1 MNPVN
6 AKPKQPLSALPAVY
20 ELLAHPGMA
29 AFADSIGH
37 DLLVAGIQARLA
49 FHREALRANPRHHLP
64 GADELAH
71 ELAQEMEAWQEPGL
85 VPVINLTGT
94 LLHTNLGRAPL
105 SAEAVAALVRI
116 AGTANLEYDLD
127 SGKRGDR
134 DTLVEAQ
141 LTRLTGAEAAT
152 VVNNNAAALYLALN
166 TLANKRRVVV
176 SRGELV
182 EIGASF
188 RVPDIIR
195 SSGCKL
201 MEVGT
206 TNRTHLA
213 DYRQALDEGGALLLK
228 VHTSNYRVV
237 GFTSEVSL
245 AELVKLGRERNV
257 PVVADLGSGA
267 LVDVSRYG
275 IQGEPLIQDAVSA
288 GADLVTFSGDK
299 LLGGPQAGVI
309 VGARQ
314 ALKRVKRNPMK
325 RALRCDKLVLGALDA
340 TLAAYL
346 SPQTLEQKLPTYR
359 MLSRS
364 LDEIEALARQV
375 QVPLENWV
383 QDRARVELISTRA
396 QVGSGAAPDA
406 TLPSLAF
413 ALTPLKGTSA
423 AQLARA
429 LRQLSPP
436 VIGRLHDGGL
446 LLDLRALLDADALI
460 CALSPSPQPL
470 PRKGGGA
477 LTPLSPCGRGAGGEG
492 SVAGALP

>member
-1 MNPVN
+1 MTGTEL
-6 AKPKQPLSALPAVY
+6 KHPLAALPAVY
-20 ELLAHPGMA
+20 EMLAHPLLEVLAGNI
-29 AFADSIGH
+29 DH

-49 FHREALRANPRHHLP
+49 LHRETLRGDPRHPLP
-64 GADELAH
+64 GADELAQ
-71 ELAQEMEAWQEPGL
+71 EIAQEMEAWHEPRLG
-85 VPVINLTGT
+85 PVINLTGT

-105 SAEAVAALVRI
+105 SAEAIAALVRV

-127 SGKRGDR
+127 AGKRGER
-134 DTLVEAQ
+134 DSLVESQ

-195 SSGCKL
+195 ASGCRL

-213 DYRQALDEGGALLLK
+213 DYRQALDEGGTLLLK

-237 GFTSEVSL
+237 GFASEVSL

-267 LVDVSRYG
+267 LVDVSCYG
-275 IQGEPLIQDAVSA
+275 VMGEPLVQEAVRA

-309 VGARQ
+309 VGRAPYI
-314 ALKRVKRNPMK
+314 KRVRRNPMK

-359 MLSRS
+359 MLSRG
-364 LDEIEALARQV
+364 LDEIEKLAQQV
-375 QVPLENWV
+375 QPHLERWA
-383 QDRARVELISTRA
+383 QGRARAELVPTRS

-413 ALTPLKGTSA
+413 ALTPLKGASA

-446 LLDLRALLDADALI
+446 LLDLRALLDSEPLIAALNE
-460 CALSPSPQPL
+460 AQP
-470 PRKGGGA
+470 
-477 LTPLSPCGRGAGGEG
+477 
-492 SVAGALP
+492 

>member
-1 MNPVN
+1 MTN
-6 AKPKQPLSALPAVY
+6 AESLQRLAALPAVY
-20 ELLAHPGMA
+20 EILAHPRLEVLSA
-29 AFADSIGH
+29 NIDH

-49 FHREALRANPRHHLP
+49 FHREVLRNGPHHSP
-64 GADELAH
+64 PSADELA
-71 ELAQEMEAWQEPGL
+71 QEVALEVEKWHAPGL
-85 VPVINLTGT
+85 EPVINLTGT

-105 SAEAVAALVRI
+105 SAAAIAALVRA
-116 AGTANLEYDLD
+116 AGSVNLEYDLD
-127 SGKRGDR
+127 AGKRGDR
-134 DTLVEAQ
+134 DSVVEAL

-188 RVPDIIR
+188 RMPDIIR
-195 SSGCKL
+195 ASGCRL

-213 DYRQALDEGGALLLK
+213 DYRQALDEGGQLLLK

-237 GFTSEVSL
+237 GFASEVSL

-275 IQGEPLIQDAVSA
+275 VPDEPLVQDAVRA

-299 LLGGPQAGVI
+299 LLGGPQSGVI
-309 VGARQ
+309 VGRSPFI
-314 ALKRVKRNPMK
+314 KRVKRNPMK

-346 SPQTLEQKLPTYR
+346 SPQTLEQNLPTYR

-364 LDEIEALARQV
+364 LAEIETLARQV
-375 QVPLENWV
+375 QPPLERWA
-383 QDRARVELISTRA
+383 QGRAKVELLPSRA

-413 ALTPLKGTSA
+413 ALTPLKGSSA
-423 AQLARA
+423 TQLARA

-446 LLDLRALLDADALI
+446 LLDLRALLDPERLI
-460 CALSPSPQPL
+460 SALSEAPP
-470 PRKGGGA
+470 
-477 LTPLSPCGRGAGGEG
+477 
-492 SVAGALP
+492 

>member
-1 MNPVN
+1 MGAEPMVN
-6 AKPKQPLSALPAVY
+6 TESLRRLAALPAVY
-20 ELLAHPGMA
+20 EVLAHPQIEA
-29 AFADSIGH
+29 LAENIDH
-37 DLLVAGIQARLA
+37 DLLVTGIQSSLA
-49 FHREALRANPRHHLP
+49 LHREALRADPQHRSP
-64 GADELAH
+64 SADELA
-71 ELAQEMEAWQEPGL
+71 QEVALKVAKWHQPGL

-105 SAEAVAALVRI
+105 SAEAVATLVRA
-116 AGTANLEYDLD
+116 AGTVNLEYDLVA
-127 SGKRGDR
+127 GKRGER
-134 DTLVEAQ
+134 DTQVEAL

-182 EIGASF
+182 EIGDSF

-195 SSGCKL
+195 ASGCRL

-213 DYRQALDEGGALLLK
+213 DYRQALDEGGTLLLK

-237 GFTSEVSL
+237 GFTSEVPL
-245 AELVKLGRERNV
+245 VDLVKLGRERNI
-257 PVVADLGSGA
+257 PVVVDLGSGA

-275 IQGEPLIQDAVSA
+275 VLGEPLVQDAVRA

-299 LLGGPQAGVI
+299 LLGGPQAGVM
-309 VGARQ
+309 VGRTPFI
-314 ALKRVKRNPMK
+314 KRVRRNPMK

-346 SPQTLEQKLPTYR
+346 SPQTLERKLPTYR

-375 QVPLENWV
+375 QPHLERWA
-383 QDRARVELISTRA
+383 QGRARAELVPTRA

-413 ALTPLKGTSA
+413 ALTPLKGVSA

-446 LLDLRALLDADALI
+446 LLDLRALLDAEPLI
-460 CALSPSPQPL
+460 RAFNGTL
-470 PRKGGGA
+470 P
-477 LTPLSPCGRGAGGEG
+477 
-492 SVAGALP
+492 